1 MTQGSRSVSEPTI
14 TFEVLDR
21 VDAAR
26 AVLDA
31 VLLGGVWLDADVL
44 TEVGGLIAAAARWQ
58 RLSEAEAA

>member
-1 MTQGSRSVSEPTI
+1 MQDNRLPFSATT
-14 TFEVLDR
+14 TFEVLVR

-44 TEVGGLIAAAARWQ
+44 TEVGGLLAAAARWQ
-58 RLSEAEAA
+58 SVAEVEAA